1 MVVQRKNYSVAGL
14 FVNIYSDDS
23 TETRDPGA
31 PLSVV
36 FLLHG
41 RYSRALHPK
50 VDSFAKELV
59 EKATPSPRDHLVVTF
74 DQRNHGTRLKD
85 EMTNVGWYED
95 QEKHNPAHAVD
106 MYHLQTG
113 TANDVSYLIDFL
125 PSKLY
130 PNDEREIRDW
140 GVIGIS
146 LGGHATWIVLQNE
159 PRVTLGVPI
168 IGCPDYIKLMSQRAN
183 SASVSFTPPAFPN
196 SLRQYVEKHD
206 PASSKYTAEGPEN
219 PFWGKNILVLS
230 GAADDLVPWT
240 CSVDFVNALQ
250 VGPNGVKQV
259 FVQEGAGHVVSQ
271 EMMDYAEKFVLDW
284 LTQSGNTEASR

>member
-1 MVVQRKNYSVAGL
+1 MVIQRKNYSVAGL

-59 EKATPSPRDHLVVTF
+59 EKATLSPRDHLVVTF

-146 LGGHATWIVLQNE
+146 LGGHTTWIVLQNGKS
-159 PRVTLGVPI
+159 LGSP
-168 IGCPDYIKLMSQRAN
+168 
-183 SASVSFTPPAFPN
+183 
-196 SLRQYVEKHD
+196 H
-206 PASSKYTAEGPEN
+206 
-219 PFWGKNILVLS
+219 
-230 GAADDLVPWT
+230 
-240 CSVDFVNALQ
+240 
-250 VGPNGVKQV
+250 
-259 FVQEGAGHVVSQ
+259 
-271 EMMDYAEKFVLDW
+271 
-284 LTQSGNTEASR
+284 NTERNLIFICFRTKSDPWCSDYWSALSIIYSYIN